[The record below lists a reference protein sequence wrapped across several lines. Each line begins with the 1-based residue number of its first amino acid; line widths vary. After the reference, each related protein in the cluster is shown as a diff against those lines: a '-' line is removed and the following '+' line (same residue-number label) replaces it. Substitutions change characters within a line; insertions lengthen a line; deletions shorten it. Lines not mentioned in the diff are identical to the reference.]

1 MCTNPPAYP
10 GKGIRFQHHSKC
22 ILVSLVGDEV
32 DVGLDIDPCR
42 AGACAWRTERE
53 FNRITFIST
62 PQFYRAP
69 RKYLPYIHFPHGG
82 STSFE
87 QMYGFAEYFV
97 VYRVRRNHL
106 MLNKELVEV
115 FSLYAFSVLWSYV
128 KSNGIFYTRPPIP
141 NICFIHMKF
150 ITINIWQ

>member
-1 MCTNPPAYP
+1 
-10 GKGIRFQHHSKC
+10 
-22 ILVSLVGDEV
+22 
-32 DVGLDIDPCR
+32 
-42 AGACAWRTERE
+42 
-53 FNRITFIST
+53 
-62 PQFYRAP
+62 
-69 RKYLPYIHFPHGG
+69 
-82 STSFE
+82 
-87 QMYGFAEYFV
+87 
-97 VYRVRRNHL
+97 